1 LKTEQVL
8 LLPRLYKRGSDILVS
23 IINLRGIILVKL
35 RSYVGRSFEEFDL
48 FYSRT
53 GKRLFTGQLIV
64 NFYKGAIGKIQV
76 TKTLKS
82 KELGTSDSE
91 TLYYMSLVVLS
102 LRLVDHSILRRLDNR
117 VLIWRICTNI
127 NHF

>member
-1 LKTEQVL
+1 ML
-8 LLPRLYKRGSDILVS
+8 LAGLYKRGSDTLVS

-35 RSYVGRSFEEFDL
+35 RSLGGSFEEFDL
-48 FYSRT
+48 FYPRT

-64 NFYKGAIGKIQV
+64 NFHKGAIGKVQV

-82 KELGTSDSE
+82 KELGTSDPE
-91 TLYYMSLVVLS
+91 TLFYMLLVVLS
-102 LRLVDHSILRRLDNR
+102 LRLVDRRILRRLDNR
-117 VLIWRICTNI
+117 VLIWSICTNI